1 MFKRYYTYILTNKY
15 NEVLYIGVTNDLER
29 RVAEHRSGMIPGF
42 TQKYNC
48 HKLVYYEEYS
58 EVEMAIA
65 REKQLKGWSRAKKDS
80 LIDSKNKERED
91 LMPW

>member
-1 MFKRYYTYILTNKY
+1 
-15 NEVLYIGVTNDLER
+15 
-29 RVAEHRSGMIPGF
+29 
-42 TQKYNC
+42 
-48 HKLVYYEEYS
+48 
-58 EVEMAIA
+58 MAIA